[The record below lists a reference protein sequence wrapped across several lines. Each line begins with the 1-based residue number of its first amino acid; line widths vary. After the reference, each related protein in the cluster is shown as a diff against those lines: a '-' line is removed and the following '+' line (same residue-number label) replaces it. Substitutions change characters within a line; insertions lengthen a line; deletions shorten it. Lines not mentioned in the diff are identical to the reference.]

1 MEERGAAEQYRMN
14 EMQRRRM
21 MGRLS
26 LRLSE
31 WGKRKGH
38 TARNNSDRQ
47 AAVLLLLAKICGAV
61 K

>member
-21 MGRLS
+21 RRLS
-26 LRLSE
+26 LRGSE

-38 TARNNSDRQ
+38 TARNTSDRQ

>member
-1 MEERGAAEQYRMN
+1 MN

-26 LRLSE
+26 LRGSE
-31 WGKRKGH
+31 RGKRKGH

-47 AAVLLLLAKICGAV
+47 AAVLLLLAKFCGAV